1 MKTPMPTTPPTSS
14 STCTRRRAKASLT
27 AARTSSATC
36 SRFAVFSVWFPVAL
50 ETVQLTMSLVSHRQ
64 GGTPTPFDRNFG
76 TKMGAKSVL
85 WLTDKL
91 KECYRHGK
99 FDNLFER

>member
-1 MKTPMPTTPPTSS
+1 
-14 STCTRRRAKASLT
+14 
-27 AARTSSATC
+27 
-36 SRFAVFSVWFPVAL
+36 
-50 ETVQLTMSLVSHRQ
+50 MSLISHRQ

-99 FDNLFER
+99 SKIIFEMLKVHNCTIFKSPKLGSENLMVLFLLPQPISFLPPIFSPSSSRP